1 MSEMNEY
8 QRGFQDG
15 RQHGDLLIH
24 GKARNAYDTLTK
36 AGLGD
41 EAGAM
46 WAEIAR
52 LQAIVCSACEASMDA
67 GRDRDEAAEALAAER
82 AAREAVEHAKRMWA
96 DRTEDAEKRAAV
108 ADGLLAAAIAAKEQA
123 EAAMEAMRGRVEVL
137 EEAIRRSIG
146 DSSWRA
152 YTPDELRALVGGEA

>member
-67 GRDRDEAAEALAAER
+67 GRERDEAAEALTTER
-82 AAREAVEHAKRMWA
+82 AAREAAERARAHLNAMYICALEDIERAEAECERLRSKVETLKELLGAAIRSGGEPA
-96 DRTEDAEKRAAV
+96 AQAVDA
-108 ADGLLAAAIAAKEQA
+108 LLASREDDA
-123 EAAMEAMRGRVEVL
+123 
-137 EEAIRRSIG
+137 
-146 DSSWRA
+146 
-152 YTPDELRALVGGEA
+152 